1 MALPIDIELY
11 NQYGNVSSF
20 LAATDFA
27 GQNVLSGGSFNSDLP
42 MRLSLVTRL
51 VEWNYNRDPNDETLV
66 STGNYLYQL
75 IGKYRNQAQLII
87 ANNMPGIIINPAN
100 GVQSTLQPIY
110 LQFRVGVT
118 SSPQVVN
125 GVNVT
130 LPSDGDNS
138 FVLPLTYILNSLE
151 GTLDGVQV
159 PMSDPLQTSM
169 VINYTN
175 NNATITLQDGATF
188 HNNDLWIFDGYQFVA
203 V

>member
-1 MALPIDIELY
+1 MALPIDVELY
-11 NQYGNVSSF
+11 TDYGNVSSF

-27 GQNVLSGGSFNSDLP
+27 GQNILSGGSFNSDLP
-42 MRLSLVTRL
+42 MRLSLVSRL
-51 VEWNYNRDPNDETLV
+51 VEWNYNRDPNDVTLV

-75 IGKYRNQAQLII
+75 VGKYRNQAQLII
-87 ANNMPGIIINPAN
+87 ANNMPGIIVNPAN

-118 SSPQVVN
+118 PSPQVVN
-125 GVNVT
+125 GENVT
-130 LPSDGDNS
+130 LPSDGENS
-138 FVLPLTYILNSLE
+138 FVIPLTYILNSLE

>member
-27 GQNVLSGGSFNSDLP
+27 GQNFLSGGSFNSDLP

-51 VEWNYNRDPNDETLV
+51 VEWNYNRDPNDVTLV

-75 IGKYRNQAQLII
+75 VGKYRNQAQLII

-118 SSPQVVN
+118 VSPVVVN
-125 GVNVT
+125 GQNVT
-130 LPSDGDNS
+130 LPVDGENS
-138 FVLPLTYILNSLE
+138 FVIPLTYILNSLE

>member
-1 MALPIDIELY
+1 MSLPIDIELY

-20 LAATDFA
+20 LAASDFA
-27 GQNVLSGGSFNSDLP
+27 GQNFLNGGSFNSDLP

-100 GVQSTLQPIY
+100 GVQSTLQPVY

-118 SSPQVVN
+118 ASPVVVN

-130 LPSDGDNS
+130 LPNDGES
-138 FVLPLTYILNSLE
+138 SVVLSLTYILASLE
-151 GTLDGVQV
+151 VTLDGVEV
-159 PMSDPLQTSM
+159 PQSDPFQTSYNP
-169 VINYTN
+169 IYTN
-175 NNATITLQDGATF
+175 NNATITLANGSTF
-188 HNNDLWIFDGYQFVA
+188 HNNDLWIISGYQYVA